1 MSISKDIMISI
12 LSIYLIISVIII
24 IMYRNNKQNNQQG
37 VITYEITTNNDEKI
51 IDRAT
56 DYVIDEMGNL
66 SLKFNNIKI
75 GSYSYGCWTKIVE
88 VENAPKTD

>member
-1 MSISKDIMISI
+1 MSISKDIMILI
-12 LSIYLIISVIII
+12 LSICLIIIFNTIGII
-24 IMYRNNKQNNQQG
+24 YRNNKQG
-37 VITYEITTNNDEKI
+37 VITYEITTNDDEKI
-51 IDRAT
+51 IDHAT

-88 VENAPKTD
+88 VKNAPKTD